1 MTKSRSD
8 IQTAVSFGATHSV
21 NPTRGDFEELI
32 HCLKYL
38 QSTQDIGLI
47 LKAGEPN
54 RDLILKCYVD
64 ASYLTHPDSKSHQGY
79 CLSFGDIGSFYS
91 KSSKQQLISTSST
104 QSEVRALQSLVVD
117 IIFVVELCKELHR
130 PIKLPAI
137 IFKDNGAVV
146 ALSREMTSRAKRCKH
161 FLMAISWIREQVET
175 GLILLQQIP
184 DVENR
189 ADILT
194 KIITGMEFRRKA
206 EDLLGSKIDTAMEV
220 DETVSD
226 D

>member
-1 MTKSRSD
+1 MGEKID
-8 IQTAVSFGATHSV
+8 FF
-21 NPTRGDFEELI
+21 PTLRPP
-32 HCLKYL
+32 
-38 QSTQDIGLI
+38 IGLI

-54 RDLILKCYVD
+54 RDLILKCYAD

-91 KSSKQQLISTSST
+91 KSSKQQVIFTSST

-117 IIFVVELCKELHR
+117 IILIVELCKELRR
-130 PIKLPAI
+130 PLKLPAI
-137 IFKDNGAVV
+137 VFEANGAVV

-161 FLMAISWIREQVET
+161 FLMAISWIREQEA

-189 ADILT
+189 ADI
-194 KIITGMEFRRKA
+194 ITGMEFRSKA
-206 EDLLGSKIDTAMEV
+206 EDPLGSKINTAVEV
-220 DETVSD
+220 DEIVRD